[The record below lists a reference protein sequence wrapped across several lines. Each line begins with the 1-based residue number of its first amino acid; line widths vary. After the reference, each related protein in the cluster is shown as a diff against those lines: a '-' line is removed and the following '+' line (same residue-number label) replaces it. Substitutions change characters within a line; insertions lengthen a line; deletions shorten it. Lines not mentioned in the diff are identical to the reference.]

1 MDEADLPPTRPDA
14 DIRVGLFVTC
24 LANSFRP
31 SVAEASLRLLERAG
45 CEVDVP
51 ELQSCCGQPG
61 YNGGD
66 RSGAAST
73 ARMVVRVFEQYPY
86 VVLPSGSC
94 AGMLRIHYP
103 KLLDGEWRE
112 RAERLADRVYELT
125 QFLHEVLRWA
135 PVPDS
140 HPETFAYHDSCAGY
154 RELGIHAQPRQLLAQ
169 AGHTVRDIEG
179 GEVCCGFGGT
189 FCARMPAI
197 SARMSD
203 DKLSAVERSEAQ
215 TLLAGDLGCLLS
227 LAGRARRR
235 ELPLRFRH
243 VVEVLAGDLETPAIG
258 EATD

>member
-1 MDEADLPPTRPDA
+1 MDEAELPPNTPDPGM
-14 DIRVGLFVTC
+14 RVALFVTC

-31 SVAEASLRLLERAG
+31 SVAEASLRLLEQAG
-45 CEVDVP
+45 CEVDIP

-61 YNGGD
+61 YNSGD

-73 ARMVVRVFEQYPY
+73 ARAVIRVFEPYPY

-103 KLLDGEWRE
+103 KLFDGVWRE
-112 RAERLADRVYELT
+112 RAERLAGRVYELT
-125 QFLHEVLRWA
+125 QFLDEVLGWR
-135 PVPDS
+135 PRS
-140 HPETFAYHDSCAGY
+140 TTRPEVFAYHDSCAGL
-154 RELGIHAQPRQLLAQ
+154 RELGIHTQPRQLLAQ

-179 GEVCCGFGGT
+179 SEVCCGFGGT

-203 DKLSAVERSEAQ
+203 DKLGAVERSDAQ

-243 VVEVLAGDLETPAIG
+243 VAEVLAGDLETPAIG
-258 EATD
+258 EAAD